1 MVSRIKSA
9 VFAVG
14 LATGLFC
21 APVVHG
27 ENVQLA
33 ALVEDS
39 VYELEAVQQLDETN
53 LALYQQVFRLQEKG
67 HWKKADKLIAKITDR
82 TLMGHVQA
90 QRYLHPTKYRS
101 RYKELRRW
109 LVKYHDHPQAKQIYK
124 LAKKRRP
131 KNALAPKRPTG
142 QYLSGSGYD
151 ATGHADKVYAP
162 RKRLSKAKAR
172 KAASYTRKMR
182 YYTRKGWTKS
192 VKNLLRT
199 REVHQL
205 LHPGQIDQARTWLAA
220 GYYADG
226 LDKWAYEWANK
237 AVKRSGKYI
246 PTAHWIA
253 GLASWRMGDLVH
265 AAMHFEKI
273 THSHYSSDWMISAG
287 AYWAARSYLL
297 ERQPEKVNEWLVKA
311 ASYPRT
317 FYGQLANRSLGYETV
332 FDWRIPNIDTKALS
346 SLQTQRAGRRALA
359 LLQVGQDEMAEKEF
373 RKAYAKADDK
383 ARVAMLNV
391 AMRANMPSFS
401 MRLAS
406 QLARKGVEV
415 PDSALYPLPKWQP
428 KKGYKVDRALI
439 FALMRQ
445 ESGFNPKAK
454 SYAGAKGLMQLM
466 PGTASFVA
474 RDRRMRWSKKIFEPE
489 TNIGLG
495 QRYIKMLL
503 QERHINGD
511 LFHMTAAWNVG
522 PGNLNKWKRGVKYQ
536 DDPLLFIE
544 SIPSRETR
552 IFIERVLTN
561 FWIYRDRMGQE
572 APTLDAIASG
582 AWPIYKEQDPASIEL
597 ARN

>member
-1 MVSRIKSA
+1 MVFKLKDA
-9 VFAVG
+9 VVAFGLTMGVFAT
-14 LATGLFC
+14 AF
-21 APVVHG
+21 AG
-27 ENVQLA
+27 ESNIQLA
-33 ALVEDS
+33 ALEED
-39 VYELEAVQQLDETN
+39 AVHKLDVVAQLDDQN
-53 LALYQQVFRLQEKG
+53 LSLYQDVFALQESG
-67 HWKKADKLIAKITDR
+67 NWKKADKLIAKITDR
-82 TLMGHVQA
+82 TLMGHVLA

-101 RYKELRRW
+101 RYKELRKW
-109 LVKYHDHPQAKQIYK
+109 LAKYHDHPQAKQIYK

-131 KNALAPKRPTG
+131 KNALNPQAPTG
-142 QYLSGSGYD
+142 RYLSGSGYD
-151 ATGHADKVYAP
+151 ATGHATKVYSP

-172 KAASYTRKMR
+172 KAAGYTRKMR

-192 VKNLLRT
+192 VKRLLRT
-199 REVHQL
+199 KEVHQL
-205 LHPGQIDQARTWLAA
+205 LHRGQIDQARTWLAA

-226 LDKWAYEWANK
+226 LDKWAYEWSLK

-253 GLASWRMGDLVH
+253 GLASWRMGKLQQ
-265 AAMHFEKI
+265 AASHFEKV
-273 THSHYSSDWMISAG
+273 TQSGYSSDWMMSAG

-297 ERQPEKVNEWLVKA
+297 ERKPQQVNDWLKKA

-332 FDWRIPNIDTKALS
+332 FNWHMPDLNHDALS
-346 SLQTQRAGRRALA
+346 TLKTQRSGRRALA

-373 RKAYAKADDK
+373 RKSYSKADDE

-391 AMRANMPSFS
+391 AMRSNMPSFS

-406 QLARKGVEV
+406 QLARKGHNV
-415 PDSALYPLPKWQP
+415 PDAALYPMPKWQP
-428 KKGYKVDRALI
+428 KVGYKVDRALI

-474 RDRRMRWSKKIFEPE
+474 RDRRMRWSKKLFEPE
-489 TNIGLG
+489 TNISLG
-495 QRYIKMLL
+495 QRYINMLL
-503 QERHINGD
+503 NENAINGD
-511 LFHMTAAWNVG
+511 LFQMTAAWNGG

-572 APTLDAIASG
+572 VPTLDAIASG
-582 AWPIYKEQDPASIEL
+582 SWPIYKGQDASSIEM
-597 ARN
+597 AKK